1 MTIGVVHATA
11 SNSLTPTIPAT
22 VSNHGLIVVV
32 NSFGVSGTPAI
43 SGVTI
48 GGSPLVQ
55 AVSKIESLS
64 GWQSCWIYYKALL
77 SGGQTA
83 VVVDGTNLT
92 VDSSDGSVDVIEVNC
107 PIILDKT
114 NSNSGA
120 SDTMSTGS
128 TGTLTAP
135 EEFAVGAFS
144 GGTPTDT
151 SGDTDVDT
159 SGFSLTDYKQVSAT
173 TALNFTASND
183 GTFWAAAIATFRRG
197 AGGTTPAG
205 AFMANIV

>member
-11 SNSLTPTIPAT
+11 SNSLTPTIPST
-22 VSNHGLIVVV
+22 VANHGLIVVV
-32 NSFGVSGTPAI
+32 NSFDVSGTPTI

-55 AVSKIESLS
+55 AVSKINGTS
-64 GWQSCWIYYKALL
+64 GWQSCWIYYKANVAA
-77 SGGQTA
+77 GQTA
-83 VVVDGTNLT
+83 IVVAGTNLT
-92 VDSSDGSVDVIEVNC
+92 VDSSDGSVDIIEVNC

-114 NSNSGA
+114 NSNSGG

-128 TGTLTAP
+128 TGTLSAA
-135 EEFAVGAFS
+135 EEFAIGAFS
-144 GGTPTDT
+144 GGTPSDT
-151 SGDTDVDT
+151 SGDTDVDI

-183 GTFWAAAIATFRRG
+183 ETFWAAAIATFRRG
-197 AGGTTPAG
+197 AGGVTG
-205 AFMANIV
+205 FMAGIV